1 MLQYAGR
8 HHRRLGEGNVMRIE
22 RPHTL
27 GRQEA
32 IGRVDRVLDRL
43 IQEPP
48 GGVTIRDPRKTW
60 DGNRMTFSFGIAKGF
75 FTTSFRGSMD
85 VMDDRVVVESELP
98 PLVRTFLGE
107 ERIGQV
113 ILEHLGHVLK

>member
-1 MLQYAGR
+1 
-8 HHRRLGEGNVMRIE
+8 MRIE

-32 IGRVDRVLDRL
+32 TNRVDRVLDRL

-48 GGVTIRDPRKTW
+48 GGVTIKDARKDW
-60 DGNRMTFSFGIAKGF
+60 DGHRMTFSFAIVKGF

-113 ILEHLGHVLK
+113 ISDHLGNILK